1 MKEKVDLALK
11 DLLTLIGPAQIV
23 RIMEEEDEGPVFEG
37 NAVLL
42 RDYKELTEQKVR
54 FIQPTPPQVLGGRY
68 ALEIWVYAA

>member
-1 MKEKVDLALK
+1 MKEKADLALK

-37 NAVLL
+37 NAALL
-42 RDYKELTEQKVR
+42 RDYKELAEQKVR
-54 FIQPTPPQVLGGRY
+54 FIQPTPPQVPGGRY